1 VNQTPTCLE
10 RLRVVTRRLRDRR
23 SKYLSR
29 QDTVGFL
36 AVALLYPLAVIDV
49 DRTAFWMQLFYLAI
63 LL

>member
-36 AVALLYPLAVIDV
+36 AVALLYPLAA
-49 DRTAFWMQLFYLAI
+49 AFWMQLFYLAI